1 MYVGC
6 SLALQAGHTRLL
18 SVAVSTSV
26 RRQLV
31 QKSAPQLSCRGRHR
45 TFLHNLHCMVETLTG
60 YRAML
65 DVYVYFC
72 VPICG
77 FIPFMCCSK
86 ESLLPGLQL
95 PETFG
100 CLRGRPGFFS
110 ALKCVQKERKKLFY
124 SWSV

>member
-1 MYVGC
+1 MCVGC
-6 SLALQAGHTRLL
+6 SLALQAGHTILL

-60 YRAML
+60 YRSML

-72 VPICG
+72 VPICVDL
-77 FIPFMCCSK
+77 
-86 ESLLPGLQL
+86 SLLCAVARRVCYRACICWLLTGPS
-95 PETFG
+95 
-100 CLRGRPGFFS
+100 RFF
-110 ALKCVQKERKKLFY
+110 
-124 SWSV
+124 